1 MKLIPADGKRLNA
14 TLDLNEMNVIVRCRG
29 GTVGNRDYRRAV
41 ELLLARL
48 DAAMIPYEIYL
59 GIRSSKDTFLPGRQ
73 LLFTKEEPVATRFD
87 QLIREMN
94 AGTKSRGAWRTLVVA
109 TSETS
114 HDQLKLALQPFEP
127 TPKIVRLPAEILRK
141 VETAHIDRAVQKLL
155 GGGDAPNFEPSRD
168 YDAVT
173 SEGIPLAPKKVF
185 GLALEYALP
194 IEAHPGH
201 FSAGWGQICF
211 EALEAAGL
219 RIVPKNNA
227 RERPKA
233 PPVKIALAI
242 PNIYAYRLAPSGIDR
257 VVELLEDDQIAIGWS
272 ELDEQTV
279 LNSSITKDEIREKLA
294 VLYPQLAAEKRIT
307 HGTNQVWRFIQE
319 VKVNDIVIVP
329 HLGKAHFLRV
339 IGGPIYLS
347 HKVKDDTAIRRD
359 ISKLKTIAISNLP
372 SAIREGL
379 VFRGHASI
387 RLEHIKDAVIDFLGI
402 DRELAAEENE
412 AVRAEKLMYEAMGSY
427 VIPAKDEIIVTR
439 KHAAVSEA
447 LIRHLQ
453 SKGLKVVNTRT
464 AGLAPD
470 LYTMCP
476 TDPMLFEI
484 KTGSGS
490 GDYLKALGQLLFY
503 EKVRG
508 RSFRKILVAPTGI
521 KQLTSSILES
531 FNVEVVEYTEA
542 DGNFTFRWS

>member
-1 MKLIPADGKRLNA
+1 MKLVTADGKRINA
-14 TLDLNEMNVIVRCRG
+14 TLDLDQLSVIVRCRG
-29 GTVGNRDYRRAV
+29 GTIGNRDYRRAV

-48 DAAMIPYEIYL
+48 DTATIPYEIYL
-59 GIRSSKDTFLPGRQ
+59 GIRSSKDIFLPGRR

-94 AGTKSRGAWRTLVVA
+94 AGTKSRGAWRTLLVA

-127 TPKIVRLPAEILRK
+127 TPKIVRLSAEILRK

-185 GLALEYALP
+185 GLALEYALR

-233 PPVKIALAI
+233 SPAALAI

-257 VVELLEDDQIAIGWS
+257 VVELLEDNQIAIGWS
-272 ELDEQTV
+272 ALDEQTV
-279 LNSSITKDEIREKLA
+279 LNFAVTKDEIREKLA
-294 VLYPQLAAEKRIT
+294 SLYPQLAAQKRIT

-319 VKVNDIVIVP
+319 VRVNDIVIVP
-329 HLGKAHFLRV
+329 HLGKAYFLRV
-339 IGGPIYLS
+339 TGNPIHLS
-347 HKVKDDTAIRRD
+347 HKVEDDTAIRRD
-359 ISKLKTIAISNLP
+359 ISKLKTVAISSLP
-372 SAIREGL
+372 TAIREGL
-379 VFRGHASI
+379 IFRGHASI
-387 RLEHIKDAVIDFLGI
+387 RLEDIKDAVMDFLGI

-439 KHAAVSEA
+439 KHAEVSEA

-453 SKGLKVVNTRT
+453 AKGLKVVNTRT

-484 KTGSGS
+484 KTGSGP

-503 EKVRG
+503 EKLRG
-508 RSFRKILVAPTGI
+508 RSFRKLLVAPTGI
-521 KQLTSSILES
+521 GQLTSSVLES
-531 FNVEVVEYTEA
+531 FDVEVVEYTEA

>member
-1 MKLIPADGKRLNA
+1 MKLVTSDGKRLNA
-14 TLDLNEMNVIVRCRG
+14 TLDLNELNVIVRCRG
-29 GTVGNRDYRRAV
+29 GTVGNRDYRHAI
-41 ELLLARL
+41 ELLLTRL
-48 DAAMIPYEIYL
+48 DAALIHYEIYL
-59 GIRSSKDTFLPGRQ
+59 GIRSSKGTFLPGRRI
-73 LLFTKEEPVATRFD
+73 LFANEEPVATRFD
-87 QLIREMN
+87 QLIRGMN

-109 TSETS
+109 TSETNP
-114 HDQLKLALQPFEP
+114 DQLKLALQPFEP
-127 TPKIVRLPAEILRK
+127 TPKIVRLPAETLRK
-141 VETAHIDRAVQKLL
+141 VETAHINRAIQKLL
-155 GGGDAPNFEPSRD
+155 AGGDAPNFEPSRD

-173 SEGIPLAPKKVF
+173 VEGIHLAPKKVF
-185 GLALEYALP
+185 GLALEDALG

-219 RIVPKNNA
+219 RIVPKSNSH
-227 RERPKA
+227 EQPKEPPA
-233 PPVKIALAI
+233 PIALAI
-242 PNIYAYRLAPSGIDR
+242 PNIFAYRLAPSGIDR
-257 VVELLEDDQIAIGWS
+257 VVELLEENQMAIGWS

-279 LNSSITKDEIREKLA
+279 LNLAVTKDEIREKLA
-294 VLYPQLAAEKRIT
+294 SLYPQLAAQKRIT

-319 VKVNDIVIVP
+319 VKINDIIIVP
-329 HLGKAHFLRV
+329 HLGEAHFLRV
-339 IGGPIYLS
+339 IGNPIYLS
-347 HKVKDDTAIRRD
+347 HKVNDDTAIRRG
-359 ISKLKTIAISNLP
+359 ISKLKTIAKSHLP

-387 RLEHIKDAVIDFLGI
+387 GLDHLKDSVMDFLGI
-402 DRELAAEENE
+402 DGELAAEEDE
-412 AVRAEKLMYEAMGSY
+412 AARVEKLMHEAMGSY

-439 KHAAVSEA
+439 KHAAVSDA

-453 SKGLKVVNTRT
+453 AKGLKVVNTRT

-503 EKVRG
+503 EKLRG
-508 RSFRKILVAPTGI
+508 RSFRKLLVAPTGI
-521 KQLTSSILES
+521 GQLASSVLES
-531 FNVEVVEYTEA
+531 YDVEVIEYTEA